1 MLKITYEVNGKKID
15 PKNFSSEM
23 EQAILPAVAEKA
35 TEVVKSK
42 LSVEEVAQITIVIQ
56 GSSLDDLSM
65 NVRGP
70 EEIIKKLTDAL
81 D

>member
-15 PKNFSSEM
+15 PNNFGSEM
-23 EQAILPAVAEKA
+23 EKAILPAVAEKA

-42 LSVEEVAQITIVIQ
+42 LSEEEIAQITIEIQ
-56 GSSLDDLSM
+56 GTSLNDLSM
-65 NVRGP
+65 NLRGP
-70 EEIIKKLTDAL
+70 EAIIKKLTDAL